1 MDYKGN
7 YHKIEI
13 LLNMVEVFPVHVVTT
28 SLNKL
33 EYLPRVTLELVSLPV
48 VRAGGC
54 HALLPNIA

>member
-1 MDYKGN
+1 
-7 YHKIEI
+7 
-13 LLNMVEVFPVHVVTT
+13 MVEVFPVHIVTT

-33 EYLPRVTLELVSLPV
+33 EYLPRVTLELVSFAA